1 MMTET
6 EQKQTMDN
14 TEKGITIALIDDAV
28 DETFRRQCGMD
39 YIDFTGEPETHQY
52 GHASVCARLILNR
65 CPAAKIIN
73 LRVLKDGWTANDTG
87 AFRKALQYCL
97 ENDVAVISMSIGTT
111 DLNEQKG
118 LVPLLKALHSQGK
131 IMIAAIQNE
140 DKVSLPA
147 SLPYVTGVK
156 ADHACLLEEGTFV
169 KCKANPPGID
179 IVMSIMGASFCPGIF
194 QLQQLCGGIIY
205 GIYRKKNERR
215 SWNMREGNRL
225 SSEGTVPLI

>member
-179 IVMSIMGASFCPGIF
+179 IVMSIMGASLCPGIF

-205 GIYRKKNERR
+205 GIYRKKKRTTELEYARR
-215 SWNMREGNRL
+215 KQTIL
-225 SSEGTVPLI
+225 